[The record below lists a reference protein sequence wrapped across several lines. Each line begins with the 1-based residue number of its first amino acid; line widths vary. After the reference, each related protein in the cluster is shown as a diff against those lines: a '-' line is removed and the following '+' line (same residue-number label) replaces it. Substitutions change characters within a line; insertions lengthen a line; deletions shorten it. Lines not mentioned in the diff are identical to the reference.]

1 MWRPAGGQIM
11 DDRLYEPVNSG
22 EGAFGRAFD
31 RITGSRLTAANSI
44 RLLLDARE
52 NYPAWLL
59 AISAAQTRIH
69 FENYI
74 VADDSVG
81 QLFANALIARARAG
95 VTVRLLYDW
104 LGSFA
109 WATSAYWS
117 RLRDG
122 GVEVRSFN
130 PPRPSMPLAWL
141 HRDHRKV
148 ITVDGDIGFVS
159 GLCVADVWLG
169 DSGKGKAPWRDTGVA
184 VTGPAVADIDRAFAD
199 SWAAAGGRIA
209 PDEARARIAS
219 PGRSPVRVLGET
231 PGRFQTYRVDQ
242 MIACVACRSLWLTDA
257 YFVATPSFVRTLAD
271 AAADGVDVRLLVPGS
286 SDVPVAQALTRAHYR
301 PLLEAGIRLFEW
313 NGSMLHAKTAVYDG
327 RWARVGS
334 TNLNLTSWMAN
345 CELDLLIEDTEF
357 ARALEAVFLADLGN
371 STEIVLELGRV
382 RAAAAPPPVRRQ
394 SGARALAASALS
406 LGSQSGAILSG
417 VRPLPGTERQVALSL
432 GLALLVAALVTVL
445 APVLVILPLAVGLV
459 WSAAAMLLRAW
470 RLWRVSPH

>member
-1 MWRPAGGQIM
+1 M
-11 DDRLYEPVNSG
+11 DDRLGTSPGSG
-22 EGAFGRAFD
+22 EGAFERAFD
-31 RITGSRLTAANSI
+31 RITGSRLTTGNAL
-44 RLLLDARE
+44 RLLLDAGE
-52 NYPAWLL
+52 NYPAWLQ
-59 AISAAQTRIH
+59 AISAARKRIH

-74 VADDSVG
+74 IADDSMG
-81 QLFANALIARARAG
+81 RQFADALIGRARAG

-109 WATSAYWS
+109 WASAAYWA
-117 RLRDG
+117 RLRDAG
-122 GVEVRSFN
+122 IEVRRYN

-148 ITVDGDIGFVS
+148 ITVDGNIGFVS
-159 GLCVADVWLG
+159 GLCVAEVWLG
-169 DSGKGKAPWRDTGVA
+169 DAEKGKAPWRDTGVA

-199 SWAAAGGRIA
+199 SWAAAGGQIA
-209 PDEARARIAS
+209 PGEAPSRTG
-219 PGRSPVRVLGET
+219 PMGNSPVRVIGET

-242 MIACVACRSLWLTDA
+242 IIACVARRRLWLTDA

-327 RWARVGS
+327 SWARVGS

-345 CELDLLIEDTEF
+345 CELDLLIEDAEF
-357 ARALEAVFLADLGN
+357 AGALEAVFLADLGN
-371 STEIVLELGRV
+371 STEIVLESGRV
-382 RAAAAPPPVRRQ
+382 CAATPLPPVHRQ
-394 SGARALAASALS
+394 SGSRALTAGALS
-406 LGSQSGAILSG
+406 LGSQSASILSG

-432 GLALLVAALVTVL
+432 GLSLLVAALVIML
-445 APVLVILPLAVGLV
+445 APVLVILPLTVGLV
-459 WSAAAMLLRAW
+459 WSAGSMLLRAW
-470 RLWRVSPH
+470 RLWRASPR